1 MPELI
6 RIDSH
11 SPLPAALGRII
22 DILKRGGVIAYP
34 TETFYGLGADAFNP
48 AAVEKIFEIKG
59 RAQRNPIPL
68 IIGQV
73 DMLEMLVAEI
83 PANALRLI
91 EKFWPG
97 PLTLVFNASQRI
109 NPSLTGGT
117 DKIGIRLSSH
127 PLARKL
133 SEGIYGPLTATSANL
148 SGAGESTSASEVAL
162 GLNDRISCVVD
173 GGETPGG
180 KGSTVIDIT
189 VDPPVFF
196 RHGAISAET
205 IKDTLGRT
213 A

>member
-22 DILKRGGVIAYP
+22 DILKGGGVIAYP

-68 IIGQV
+68 IIGRL
-73 DMLEMLVAEI
+73 DLLAGLVLEI
-83 PANALRLI
+83 PGIATKLI

-97 PLTLVFNASQRI
+97 PLTLVFRAAPTI
-109 NPSLTGGT
+109 NPALTGGSG
-117 DKIGIRLSSH
+117 KIGIRLSSH
-127 PLARKL
+127 QLARKL
-133 SEGIYGPLTATSANL
+133 SEGISGPLTATSANL
-148 SGAGESTSASEVAL
+148 SGAGESTSASEVLL
-162 GLNDRISCVVD
+162 GLNDRISAVAD
-173 GGETPGG
+173 GGATPGG

-196 RHGAISAET
+196 RHGAISAKA

-213 A
+213 V